1 MVKIVLN
8 TDIRRILIFNQIVW
22 SAAYDVIWSAST
34 KLPGPQAFQ
43 PVVMAAVAVVM
54 APFFAAIIIATRQA
68 VGASSPG
75 DVVLMSLVGLRQTR
89 FGEIIDCSEKRCCM
103 AL

>member
-34 KLPGPQAFQ
+34 KLRSLRAFR
-43 PVVMAAVAVVM
+43 PVVMATVTVIVASL
-54 APFFAAIIIATRQA
+54 FAAIIIATR
-68 VGASSPG
+68 
-75 DVVLMSLVGLRQTR
+75 
-89 FGEIIDCSEKRCCM
+89 
-103 AL
+103 